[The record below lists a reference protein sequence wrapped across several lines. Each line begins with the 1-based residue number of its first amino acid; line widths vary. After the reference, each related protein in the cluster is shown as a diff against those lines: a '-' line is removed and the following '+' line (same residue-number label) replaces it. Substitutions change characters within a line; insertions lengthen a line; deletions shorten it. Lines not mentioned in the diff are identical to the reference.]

1 MKKIVTIL
9 VLFQCVLVFGQKVHF
24 GQLSLFESEFR
35 TYEKDTTAHAVYLY
49 EKGENYFEVR
59 RGYVRLITKY
69 HARIKVLDKEG
80 FSEADITIPY
90 YHSESQTEIV
100 NDIAGITHTNGLKYN
115 IIQNTIYDVEV
126 NERWSEKRFT
136 FPNVQEGSILEYA
149 YEIQSP
155 FFYNLNGW
163 EFQEHIPK
171 IYTEYNAEIPGN
183 YLYNRTLLGEFPL
196 DMNEASL
203 KPDCFSVPGISKQA
217 DCEVLKYVMK
227 DVPAFK
233 DDEEY
238 MLASSNYRSRLE
250 FELSEYLGFDGI
262 TQKFTKS
269 WKDVD
274 KEFRSDR
281 DIGGQLRKKNYFERN
296 VPLEIIS
303 GKEDD
308 LTKAK
313 NLYNF
318 VKKHYVWNGKFG
330 IFRDNKVKKAFDEGV
345 GNVAEINITLINLL
359 NASGID
365 TDLMVLSTRKHGLPK
380 KTHPVMSDFN
390 YVVAK
395 LEIDGTTYLL
405 DATDKQL
412 PFGMLPYRCLNYYGR
427 VMDLDGDSYWYD
439 IIPEKLNSRAIRLQV
454 KLDPENGLATGTVD
468 EVSKGYYAYFKRSQ
482 LASVSE
488 EEYLEEMEK
497 NNTGGFYIEDYE
509 IVKGQ
514 SNEKSLVEHFSF
526 EMEDLEPSE
535 TIYFNP
541 FLIRYFKDNPFKAET
556 RNYPVDF
563 GYLRKFN
570 YMAKIEVPEGYKIKE
585 LPEPINLG
593 LPDGSGV
600 MRFNTSE
607 MQGDVMVVFSFQLK
621 FPQYSSEGY
630 HFVKEFFGN
639 AVATQNQT
647 YLVLEKE

>member
-1 MKKIVTIL
+1 MRKVIALL
-9 VLFQCVLVFGQKVHF
+9 VLFQSISIFGQEVYF
-24 GQLSLFESEFR
+24 GQLSNFESEFK
-35 TYEKDTTAHAVYLY
+35 TYEKDTIAHAVYLY

-59 RGYVRLITKY
+59 RGYVRLIKKY
-69 HARIKVLDKEG
+69 HARIKILDKEG
-80 FSEADITIPY
+80 FSEAEITIPY
-90 YHSESQTEIV
+90 YHSGGRTEIV
-100 NDIAGITHTNGLKYN
+100 SNIEGISHTEGLKYN
-115 IIQNTIYDVEV
+115 VVQSTIYDVEV

-136 FPNVQEGSILEYA
+136 FPNVQVGSILEYT

-163 EFQEHIPK
+163 AFQEHIPK

-183 YLYNRTLLGEFPL
+183 YIYNRSLLGEFSL
-196 DMNEASL
+196 DVNEASI
-203 KPDCFSVPGISKQA
+203 KSDCFSVPGVGKQA
-217 DCEVLKYVMK
+217 DCEVLKYAMK

-233 DDEEY
+233 NDEEY
-238 MLASSNYRSRLE
+238 MLAPSNYRSRLE
-250 FELSEYLGFDGI
+250 FELSEYQGFDGI
-262 TQKFTKS
+262 TQNFTKS

-274 KEFRSDR
+274 KEFRTDG

-303 GKEDD
+303 GNEDD
-308 LTKAK
+308 LVKAK

-318 VKKHYVWNGKFG
+318 VKLHYTWNGKFG
-330 IFRDNKVKKAFDEGV
+330 IFRDNNVKKAFDEGT

-380 KTHPVMSDFN
+380 KSHPVMSDFN

-395 LEIDGTTYLL
+395 LEINGTTYLL
-405 DATDKQL
+405 DATEKQL

-427 VMDLDGDSYWYD
+427 VMELDGDSYWYD
-439 IIPEKLNSRAIRLQV
+439 IAPQKQNSRAIRVQV
-454 KLDPENGLATGTVD
+454 KLDPDNGLASGVVD
-468 EVSKGYYAYFKRSQ
+468 ETSKGYDAYFKRTHI
-482 LASVSE
+482 ASVTE
-488 EEYLEEMEK
+488 EEYLEEIEK
-497 NNTGGFYIEDYE
+497 ENIDGFYVNDYE
-509 IVKGQ
+509 IVQ
-514 SNEKSLVEHFSF
+514 EKSDEENLVERYSF
-526 EMEDLEPSE
+526 EAEELQPSE

-541 FLIRYFKDNPFKAET
+541 FLVRYFKNNPFKAET

-570 YMAKIEVPEGYKIKE
+570 YMAKIAIPEGYKVKE
-585 LPEPINLG
+585 LPESINLA

-600 MRFNTSE
+600 LRFNTSK
-607 MQGDVMVVFSFQLK
+607 MQGDVMVVFSFQLRAT
-621 FPQYSSEGY
+621 QYKSEGY
-630 HFVKEFFGN
+630 RFIKEFFGK
-639 AVATQNQT
+639 AVAIQNQT

>member
-1 MKKIVTIL
+1 MKKIITLL
-9 VLFQCVLVFGQKVHF
+9 VLLQCVSVLGQKVHF
-24 GQLSLFESEFR
+24 GQLSSFESEFK

-69 HARIKVLDKEG
+69 HAKIKVLDKEG
-80 FSEADITIPY
+80 FSEAEITIPY
-90 YHSESQTEIV
+90 YHSESSTERV
-100 NDIAGITHTNGLKYN
+100 NDIAAITHTDGLKYN
-115 IIQNTIYDVEV
+115 IIQNTVYDVEV

-163 EFQEHIPK
+163 EFQKNIPK

-183 YLYNRTLLGEFPL
+183 YKYNRSLLGEFSL
-196 DMNEASL
+196 DVNEASI
-203 KPDCFSVPGISKQA
+203 KSDCFSVPGVVKQA

-238 MLASSNYRSRLE
+238 MLAPSNYRSRLE
-250 FELSEYLGFDGI
+250 FELSEFQGFDGI
-262 TQKFTKS
+262 THEYTKS

-274 KEFRSDR
+274 KEFRTDG

-318 VKKHYVWNGKFG
+318 VKSHYTWNGKFG
-330 IFRDNKVKKAFDEGV
+330 IFRGNKVKRAFDEGT
-345 GNVAEINITLINLL
+345 GNIAEINITLINLL

-365 TDLMVLSTRKHGLPK
+365 TDLMVLSTRKHGLAK

-395 LEIDGTTYLL
+395 LDMDGTTYLL

-439 IIPEKLNSRAIRLQV
+439 IAPEKLNSRAIRVQV
-454 KLDPENGLATGTVD
+454 KLDPENGLASGTVE
-468 EVSKGYYAYFKRSQ
+468 EVSKGYDAYFKRNRM
-482 LASVSE
+482 ASLSK
-488 EEYLEEMEK
+488 EEYLDEIEKENIDGFFVKDYEMVKEESDEK
-497 NNTGGFYIEDYE
+497 N
-509 IVKGQ
+509 
-514 SNEKSLVEHFSF
+514 LVERFSF
-526 EMEDLEPSE
+526 EVEKLEPSE

-570 YMAKIEVPEGYKIKE
+570 YMANIEVPEGYRIKE
-585 LPEPINLG
+585 LPEPINLA
-593 LPDGSGV
+593 LPEGSGV
-600 MRFNTSE
+600 MRFNTSK
-607 MQGDVMVVFSFQLK
+607 MQGNIMVVFSFQLR
-621 FPQYSSEGY
+621 FTQYSSEGY
-630 HFVKEFFGN
+630 HFLKEFFGN
-639 AVATQNQT
+639 AVASQNQT